1 MTERSEGWWGVPTP
15 QRKDL
20 RNFAFVMAVAALLL
34 SGVLWYTY
42 RTEGMQIAWMVAGG
56 FVGVGL
62 VLPTLLK
69 PLFFVWM
76 ALARLLSIVN
86 THLLLALIFYTL
98 FTLIGGV
105 MRIVR
110 YDPLD
115 RKRSSGQATYWH
127 RRETPLLNRK
137 HYERQF

>member
-1 MTERSEGWWGVPTP
+1 
-15 QRKDL
+15 
-20 RNFAFVMAVAALLL
+20 MAVAALLL

-115 RKRSSGQATYWH
+115 RKPSSGQATYWH

>member
-1 MTERSEGWWGVPTP
+1 
-15 QRKDL
+15 
-20 RNFAFVMAVAALLL
+20 MAVAALLL

-62 VLPTLLK
+62 VLPGLLK

>member
-1 MTERSEGWWGVPTP
+1 
-15 QRKDL
+15 
-20 RNFAFVMAVAALLL
+20 MAVAALLV
-34 SGVLWYTY
+34 SGLLWYSH
-42 RTEGMQIAWMVAGG
+42 RTEGVQIAWMVAGG

-62 VLPTLLK
+62 VLPFLLK
-69 PLFFVWM
+69 PLFFLWM
-76 ALARLLSIVN
+76 ALARFLSIVN

-105 MRIVR
+105 MRLLR

-115 RKRSSGQATYWH
+115 RRRSSIDATYWH
-127 RRETPLLNRK
+127 RREVPLLDRK

>member
-20 RNFAFVMAVAALLL
+20 RNFALVMAVAALLL

-76 ALARLLSIVN
+76 ALARILSIVN

>member
-62 VLPTLLK
+62 VLPALLK

-115 RKRSSGQATYWH
+115 RKRSSGQATTIGGSFYD
-127 RRETPLLNRK
+127 
-137 HYERQF
+137 Y

>member
-1 MTERSEGWWGVPTP
+1 MVGRSHASEERPAE
-15 QRKDL
+15 L
-20 RNFAFVMAVAALLL
+20 RLSHGRCCAAL
-34 SGVLWYTY
+34 
-42 RTEGMQIAWMVAGG
+42 
-56 FVGVGL
+56 
-62 VLPTLLK
+62 
-69 PLFFVWM
+69 
-76 ALARLLSIVN
+76 N

-115 RKRSSGQATYWH
+115 RKRSSSQATYWH

>member
-1 MTERSEGWWGVPTP
+1 MTERSEGWWGVPMP

>member
-1 MTERSEGWWGVPTP
+1 
-15 QRKDL
+15 
-20 RNFAFVMAVAALLL
+20 MAVAAQLL

-76 ALARLLSIVN
+76 ALARILSIVN

-115 RKRSSGQATYWH
+115 RKRSAGQATYWH

>member
-1 MTERSEGWWGVPTP
+1 LTERSEGWWGVSTP

-56 FVGVGL
+56 FVVVGL

>member
-1 MTERSEGWWGVPTP
+1 
-15 QRKDL
+15 
-20 RNFAFVMAVAALLL
+20 MAVAALLV
-34 SGVLWYTY
+34 SGLLWYSH

-56 FVGVGL
+56 FVAVGL
-62 VLPTLLK
+62 VLPFLLK
-69 PLFFVWM
+69 PLFFAWM
-76 ALARLLSIVN
+76 ALARLLSTVN

-105 MRIVR
+105 MRLLR

-115 RKRSSGQATYWH
+115 RKLSSTDATYWH
-127 RRETPLLNRK
+127 RREVPLLDRK

>member
-20 RNFAFVMAVAALLL
+20 RNFALVMAVAALLL

-42 RTEGMQIAWMVAGG
+42 RTEGMQVAWMVAGG

-76 ALARLLSIVN
+76 VLARILSIVN

-115 RKRSSGQATYWH
+115 RKRSSGQETYWH

>member
-76 ALARLLSIVN
+76 ALARILSIVN

-115 RKRSSGQATYWH
+115 RKRSSGQATDWH

>member
-76 ALARLLSIVN
+76 ALARILSIVN
-86 THLLLALIFYTL
+86 THLLLALVFYTL

>member
-1 MTERSEGWWGVPTP
+1 
-15 QRKDL
+15 
-20 RNFAFVMAVAALLL
+20 MAVAALLL
-34 SGVLWYTY
+34 SGLLWYTY

-62 VLPTLLK
+62 VLPTLLR

-76 ALARLLSIVN
+76 ALARVLSIVN

>member
-69 PLFFVWM
+69 PLFFVRM
-76 ALARLLSIVN
+76 ALARILSLVN

>member
-1 MTERSEGWWGVPTP
+1 MTERNEGWWGVPTP

-20 RNFAFVMAVAALLL
+20 QNFAFVMAVAALLL

-76 ALARLLSIVN
+76 ALARILSIVN

-127 RRETPLLNRK
+127 RRETPLLNSK

>member
-1 MTERSEGWWGVPTP
+1 
-15 QRKDL
+15 
-20 RNFAFVMAVAALLL
+20 MAVAALLL

-69 PLFFVWM
+69 LLFFVWM
-76 ALARLLSIVN
+76 ALARILSIVN

-115 RKRSSGQATYWH
+115 RKRSSGQATYWY

>member
-1 MTERSEGWWGVPTP
+1 
-15 QRKDL
+15 
-20 RNFAFVMAVAALLL
+20 MAVAALLL

-62 VLPTLLK
+62 ALPTLLK

-76 ALARLLSIVN
+76 ALARILSIVN

>member
-62 VLPTLLK
+62 VLPTSLK

-76 ALARLLSIVN
+76 ALARILSIVN

>member
-1 MTERSEGWWGVPTP
+1 MTERSEGRWGVPTP
-15 QRKDL
+15 HRKDL
-20 RNFAFVMAVAALLL
+20 RNFAFVMAVAALLV
-34 SGVLWYTY
+34 SGFLWYGH

-62 VLPTLLK
+62 VLPLLLK
-69 PLFFVWM
+69 PLFFAWM

-105 MRIVR
+105 MRLLR

-115 RKRSSGQATYWH
+115 RKRSSTDKTYWH
-127 RRETPLLNRK
+127 RREVPLLDRK

>member
-76 ALARLLSIVN
+76 ALARILSIVN